1 MVSVSQGL
9 GVGCDVTLERWRKGN
24 QRIRLLENASLCPE
38 APPETVLCS
47 RSRQEQTWPS
57 CHHQRSQAEVV
68 YSSHRRAEPRKPGR
82 WGWCS
87 NSDSALFMG
96 YINQPLFWSLYPKL
110 MLLLKVTCGLW
121 FPKQGSEVKS
131 VCPFAF
137 LTVPRVQLSPPP
149 ASKFRHLSVH
159 LWFPPHW
166 LPQPPESCLLLSL
179 SLWIGTSPSTL
190 TLGCFQSKAEI
201 NRCVYIIDLLLL
213 HLWLG
218 KYRN

>member
-1 MVSVSQGL
+1 MLPYVQKHHRRRSSAHGPVRNRRDLLATIKGAKLRSYTALIGGQSQGSQEG
-9 GVGCDVTLERWRKGN
+9 GVG
-24 QRIRLLENASLCPE
+24 
-38 APPETVLCS
+38 APTATVLSLWVTSTSLFSGVCIQS
-47 RSRQEQTWPS
+47 S
-57 CHHQRSQAEVV
+57 C
-68 YSSHRRAEPRKPGR
+68 
-82 WGWCS
+82 
-87 NSDSALFMG
+87 F
-96 YINQPLFWSLYPKL
+96 
-110 MLLLKVTCGLW
+110 LLKVTCGLW

-149 ASKFRHLSVH
+149 ASKFRHLSVR

-190 TLGCFQSKAEI
+190 TLGWFQSKAEI